1 MNLLLIF
8 IALNIVNVILQTV
21 KSIATVKCGK
31 LLAATT
37 NAIAYGLYT
46 IVIIYTVCEL
56 PLWQKVLIVASANF
70 IGVFIVKFIEQKAR
84 KDKLWKVE
92 MAIPYNPNT
101 KNSIAEILFA
111 DSIPYTLL
119 EVSNY
124 YIFNCYCATK
134 KQTEVCQRIAK
145 IFSGKISAYESASL
159 V

>member
-21 KSIATVKCGK
+21 KSLATVKCGK
-31 LLAATT
+31 FLAAIA
-37 NAIAYGLYT
+37 NAVAYGLYT

-56 PLWQKVLIVASANF
+56 PLWQKVLIVAGANF
-70 IGVFIVKFIEQKAR
+70 IGVFVVKFIEQKAR

-92 MAIPYNPNT
+92 LWTSCNVDDKYTILRLLDT
-101 KNSIAEILFA
+101 NSISCYCVAVDEC
-111 DSIPYTLL
+111 
-119 EVSNY
+119 

-134 KQTEVCQRIAK
+134 KQTEICQQIAK
-145 IFSGKISAYESASL
+145 TFSGKISAYESASL